1 MRPRRKPAAAAQPA
15 YNSAYIRVQYIP
27 SLRNHPGGQQAVPL
41 YWTSKLQTQIAL
53 STTEAEYIALSQSLP
68 VMQLLAELR
77 DLGHTTYSSEPRI
90 HCKCFEDN
98 AGALELART
107 PKMRPRTKHINLIY
121 HHFREHVRNGNVKIY
136 PIATSDQ
143 IADIFT
149 KPLAQNL
156 FLKLRKRLLQW

>member
-1 MRPRRKPAAAAQPA
+1 M
-15 YNSAYIRVQYIP
+15 
-27 SLRNHPGGQQAVPL
+27 
-41 YWTSKLQTQIAL
+41 
-53 STTEAEYIALSQSLP
+53 
-68 VMQLLAELR
+68 MQLLAELR

-98 AGALELART
+98 AGALELAKT